1 LSIRE
6 ALDIV
11 REQNLLW
18 RNLGGKDTWVE
29 REAYEEIER
38 SLLAEFKKQ
47 ERDEIAQETSGER
60 NN

>member
-1 LSIRE
+1 LNIRE

-29 REAYEEIER
+29 RAAYEEIER
-38 SLLAEFKKQ
+38 EVFAEFEKQ
-47 ERDEIAQETSGER
+47 ERDEIAKEASGGR
-60 NN
+60 N

>member
-1 LSIRE
+1 MSIRE

-18 RNLGGKDTWVE
+18 RNLGGKDTWVQ
-29 REAYEEIER
+29 EAMYGEIER
-38 SLLAEFKKQ
+38 IALQDIESQ
-47 ERDEIAQETSGER
+47 ERESFAKETSGER